1 MISRRSTGVLRGIG
15 MLIVLASHLSEWMNY
30 AGIPVIHLRTQAL
43 LTTWGPLGVDL
54 FFLASGYGLYKS
66 AEKSRAKNGR
76 AITWSFA
83 FRRLKNVYLPYLIIV
98 ALINVY
104 SGEWVNAAAEGRL
117 WPAVFEWLTGA
128 AFWFISVILVLY
140 ILFMIAFFFRGNRIR
155 LPLITLFVC
164 LYSIF
169 LLRSGHIDFWTL
181 SNAAFLI
188 GIYYGALEDVLM
200 STEKRW
206 RTVRLITL
214 VVSFAGLLFTWQM
227 MLKNGGSGAADAYG
241 WEVAVNV
248 FFSLVSFLV
257 LSFVCRIRNTFLG
270 LLARIPC
277 AVLESIGNAS
287 IYIYLI
293 HQVIFWA
300 LLAHLYRAEPA
311 PGNYMAAASLI
322 GIIAITAGVLI
333 QTAGDR
339 AALLLKKH
347 KGSGKKTENDVS

>member
-30 AGIPVIHLRTQAL
+30 AGISVVHLRTQAL
-43 LTTWGPLGVDL
+43 LVTWGPLGVDL
-54 FFLASGYGLYKS
+54 FLLASGYGLYKS
-66 AEKSRAKNGR
+66 VEKSRAKNGR
-76 AITWSFA
+76 AITLSFA
-83 FRRLKNVYLPYLIIV
+83 FRRIKNVYLPYLII
-98 ALINVY
+98 AFLINVY
-104 SGEWVNAAAEGRL
+104 SGEWGNAYAEGRL
-117 WPAVFEWLTGA
+117 WGAVFDWLTA
-128 AFWFISVILVLY
+128 ASFWFIRVILVLY
-140 ILFMIAFFFRGNRIR
+140 ILFMIAFSLNRKR
-155 LPLITLFVC
+155 LRFPLIMLFVV
-164 LYSIF
+164 LYTAF
-169 LLRSGHIDFWTL
+169 LFHSGHIDFWTL

-200 STEKRW
+200 PAKKKW
-206 RTVRLITL
+206 RTLRLIAL
-214 VVSFAGLLFTWQM
+214 AVSLAGLLFTWQM
-227 MLKNGGSGAADAYG
+227 MLKNGGSGAEDAYG
-241 WEVAVNV
+241 WELTVNV
-248 FFSLVSFLV
+248 FFSLVSFLAV
-257 LSFVCRIRNTFLG
+257 SLACEIRNRIFR
-270 LLARIPC
+270 LLAGIPC
-277 AVLESIGNAS
+277 AVLKAIGDAS
-287 IYIYLI
+287 LYIYLL